1 MNQCRSILL
10 IISKSRESGQPNIP
24 LSVWPLCGLCFVSSS
39 GLLLN
44 DAIMLH
50 LSTFSG
56 VCILCRTICRLGLS
70 VFFFP
75 HSPVIK
81 LWDLKWEDNAAEVSV
96 KEAWSTCSC
105 NLLVFWTR
113 SRAISYMPLP
123 TDCFTYVLVSQVAP
137 HYNGDLRLHGQSPMV
152 PCSVSTPGSVVS
164 QKRFLKRKIVIS
176 KRGYRFSTKSLRW
189 TLQLSYWCLSE
200 ALYSNPICPDS
211 SSIIGSAGSW
221 GKSGRAGLHCTA
233 PRLL

>member
-24 LSVWPLCGLCFVSSS
+24 LNVWPLCGLCFVSFS

-50 LSTFSG
+50 LSMFSG

-70 VFFFP
+70 VFFSP

-113 SRAISYMPLP
+113 SRTISYMPLP

-137 HYNGDLRLHGQSPMV
+137 HYNGDLRLHGHSE
-152 PCSVSTPGSVVS
+152 SHGSMFSLYPWFSSKSEAVS
-164 QKRFLKRKIVIS
+164 QKKNSYQQKRIQIFYKILEVNTAIILLVFI
-176 KRGYRFSTKSLRW
+176 RGSIQPPYLPWLFK
-189 TLQLSYWCLSE
+189 YHC
-200 ALYSNPICPDS
+200 IC
-211 SSIIGSAGSW
+211 W
-221 GKSGRAGLHCTA
+221 VMK
-233 PRLL
+233 